1 MMITVQETL
10 KLLDKEK
17 LIDEYYNK
25 IKDDIFELKDK
36 TITLEEFEKITK
48 KKISNFINRLIK
60 MKPVKN
66 KENDRK
72 ILLAYNV
79 YDNDLFIPELS
90 VSLIHETELKK
101 NKLEVEP
108 YAYYY
113 QPQNE
118 IIAFVIADNE
128 FTQKNIY
135 DVMVDIMYE
144 TSFFG
149 YEDEMKEEVNAE
161 LNETIEQIKSGDFE
175 TRSWDEVKKDLHIE
189 DSKDETEE
197 DMIHQA
203 LDIIINCNKYLYEK
217 EIKLLLESL

>member
-1 MMITVQETL
+1 MITVQETL

-25 IKDDIFELKDK
+25 IKNEIFELKDK
-36 TITLEEFEKITK
+36 TITLEEFEKTTK
-48 KKISNFINRLIK
+48 KKISNFIDHLIK

-72 ILLAYNV
+72 ILLAYNA
-79 YDNDLFIPELS
+79 YDSDLFMPQLC
-90 VSLIHETELKK
+90 VSLIHEAELKK
-101 NKLEVEP
+101 DKLEVVP
-108 YAYYY
+108 CAYYY

-135 DVMVDIMYE
+135 EVMVDIMYE

-149 YEDEMKEEVNAE
+149 YEDEIKEEANTE
-161 LNETIEQIKSGDFE
+161 LNETMEQIKSGDFE
-175 TRSWDEVKKDLHIE
+175 TRSWDDVKKDLHFE
-189 DSKDETEE
+189 DNKDDTEE
-197 DMIHQA
+197 NMIHQA

>member
-48 KKISNFINRLIK
+48 KKISNFIDRLIK

-161 LNETIEQIKSGDFE
+161 LNETMEQIKSGDFE

-189 DSKDETEE
+189 DNKDNTEE
-197 DMIHQA
+197 DMIHKA